1 MERSELSVRGQK
13 RSHVTFLMH
22 AGWTIIPK
30 KHWQSEQEG
39 FTTLAII
46 SIEGGATLGD
56 CTSIIQKWNF

>member
-22 AGWTIIPK
+22 AGWNIIPK
-30 KHWQSEQEG
+30 KPWQSEQEG

-56 CTSIIQKWNF
+56 